1 MKRSTFVVACAVIAL
16 SGEARAQTSD
26 PAFAEARARFEE
38 AVTAVRAGRPADA
51 VALFERSYAARAA
64 PVVAVNLA
72 YCLRGLG
79 RFGDA
84 RRWYVR
90 FLETATPEDLAR
102 HETTVRTHL
111 AEVSQ
116 RLAQV
121 TLGDRAPSTASVML
135 GGLPLGADTRWVEPG
150 RHDATADAPGHVPA
164 VVSFVVREGEVVR
177 LSTQLAARPAATP
190 ITERWWFWTA
200 IGVAVAGAAV
210 AVLVPAL
217 EPDRSQPPGVL
228 VVRTGLP

>member
-1 MKRSTFVVACAVIAL
+1 MKRSVLVAACAVLAL

-26 PAFAEARARFEE
+26 PAFATARAQFEE
-38 AVTAVRAGRPADA
+38 AVAAVRAGRPADA

-90 FLETATPEDLAR
+90 FLETATSEDLAR

-111 AEVSQ
+111 AEVSR

-121 TLGDRAPSTASVML
+121 TLGERVPSNASVALAGVPM
-135 GGLPLGADTRWVEPG
+135 GADTRWIEPG
-150 RHDATADAPGHVPA
+150 RHDATADALGHVPVA
-164 VVSFVVREGEVVR
+164 LSFVAREGEVVR
-177 LSTQLAARPAATP
+177 LSTRLTAQPAVTP
-190 ITERWWFWTA
+190 ITQRWWFWTA
-200 IGVAVAGAAV
+200 VGVAVAGVAV
-210 AVLVPAL
+210 AVLVPTL
-217 EPDRSQPPGVL
+217 EPDRSQSPDVM
-228 VVRTGLP
+228 VVRTGTP